1 MISLFI
7 ILFLIYLSLV
17 GYSLFFK
24 NIIIKSHKN
33 IFYNLDIFYGIF
45 LVSLILIFLNFFVP
59 LIFFT
64 YIFFPVGIFLLS
76 IFKKKFIFNNN
87 FYFFGLILFFFI
99 FISYSNS
106 NLLAGDTPFYHL
118 QNIKWLSNYKIS
130 FGLANLEPRYGLN
143 SLWHILISLYN
154 ITLFNI
160 NPIYHFNL
168 IIYSIFLSE
177 IFNKKNFEN
186 FKISYVY
193 LYCTG
198 AFLLIFS
205 LIHPMINGSIFL
217 NLGSPEV
224 DTVCMILFILTSF
237 VFLKND
243 KFEDQNN
250 SNILIILVT
259 LCLLTKISYSITILF
274 LIFLIFK
281 KRNFLKIKILPY
293 IVIINILW
301 IFRNLIISG
310 CALFPIR
317 MTCFNF
323 PWSYDKNDID
333 LFSNI
338 IQSFA
343 RDAPYRS
350 KYMDF
355 DYTLNSYD
363 WVAPWFKSYFLE
375 TSILVISLTI
385 LILSLIFIIL
395 KYLIFKKIEI
405 DTNAIILIL
414 ICFFGIIIWL
424 KAPDVRFGYGFII
437 SLSTIL
443 VALSFKNLNLSTKII
458 NRNLLNFI
466 FLLIIFSN
474 IVKNHSNFDKI
485 NSNIQYNFNYNNF
498 VLLSKTNG
506 YEIYKPPPT
515 FSCGFFQDICV
526 YHDGNYNI
534 LSKYKYLTFYKLK

>member
-224 DTVCMILFILTSF
+224 DTVCMILFILISF
-237 VFLKND
+237 LFLKHD

-250 SNILIILVT
+250 S
-259 LCLLTKISYSITILF
+259 TKHDY
-274 LIFLIFK
+274 
-281 KRNFLKIKILPY
+281 RD
-293 IVIINILW
+293 
-301 IFRNLIISG
+301 
-310 CALFPIR
+310 
-317 MTCFNF
+317 TC
-323 PWSYDKNDID
+323 
-333 LFSNI
+333 
-338 IQSFA
+338 
-343 RDAPYRS
+343 
-350 KYMDF
+350 
-355 DYTLNSYD
+355 
-363 WVAPWFKSYFLE
+363 E
-375 TSILVISLTI
+375 
-385 LILSLIFIIL
+385 
-395 KYLIFKKIEI
+395 
-405 DTNAIILIL
+405 
-414 ICFFGIIIWL
+414 
-424 KAPDVRFGYGFII
+424 
-437 SLSTIL
+437 
-443 VALSFKNLNLSTKII
+443 
-458 NRNLLNFI
+458 
-466 FLLIIFSN
+466 
-474 IVKNHSNFDKI
+474 
-485 NSNIQYNFNYNNF
+485 
-498 VLLSKTNG
+498 
-506 YEIYKPPPT
+506 
-515 FSCGFFQDICV
+515 
-526 YHDGNYNI
+526 
-534 LSKYKYLTFYKLK
+534 